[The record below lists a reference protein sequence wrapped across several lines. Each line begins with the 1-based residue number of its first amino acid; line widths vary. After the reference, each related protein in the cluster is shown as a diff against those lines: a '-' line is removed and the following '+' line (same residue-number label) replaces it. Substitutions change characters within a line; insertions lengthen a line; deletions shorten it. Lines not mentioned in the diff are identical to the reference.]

1 VVRVARGSYSDH
13 IRPLELD
20 ATGIM
25 VPHVMSL
32 EDARNVVRMTRF
44 HPVGLRPVDG
54 GNADGKYCNVPFVD
68 YLQQANEERF
78 IIVQIEDPEPLDD
91 LDAICALDGI
101 DIILFGP
108 GDFSHGIGAPGQF
121 EHPDLLAARRRV
133 AECAN
138 RHGKVAGTVGGLGNL
153 QELIDMGFRFVNL
166 GADVLALSQYYQGIA
181 AGFRE
186 HEARYLQKRAE
197 EDAS

>member
-1 VVRVARGSYSDH
+1 
-13 IRPLELD
+13 
-20 ATGIM
+20 
-25 VPHVMSL
+25 
-32 EDARNVVRMTRF
+32 
-44 HPVGLRPVDG
+44 
-54 GNADGKYCNVPFVD
+54 
-68 YLQQANEERF
+68 
-78 IIVQIEDPEPLDD
+78 VQIEDPEPLDD

>member
-1 VVRVARGSYSDH
+1 
-13 IRPLELD
+13 
-20 ATGIM
+20 
-25 VPHVMSL
+25 MSL

-44 HPVGLRPVDG
+44 HPVGRRPVDG